1 MLLSNYDYQALSQNL
16 FHHNPIFLMINTSLF
31 IHSFSVLSFFTVTAC
46 ETVLLQLN
54 VQAVCVCVCVCV
66 CVRERESECVACVF
80 WLGLTLIAFFCCC
93 YFPLRPSG
101 DFIVCVFVCRGCFFV
116 LSWLWGS
123 LVCPW
128 LCSIDPRIAVLCHG

>member
-1 MLLSNYDYQALSQNL
+1 MESPRKPQK
-16 FHHNPIFLMINTSLF
+16 PT
-31 IHSFSVLSFFTVTAC
+31 
-46 ETVLLQLN
+46 
-54 VQAVCVCVCVCV
+54 CVCVCE
-66 CVRERESECVACVF
+66 RERECVACVF

-128 LCSIDPRIAVLCHG
+128 LCSIDPRIAVLCHGWHWGVALCWCGETSLPWFHSLCFCFHVNSVSSYSLSLTKSVWFYFPPQ